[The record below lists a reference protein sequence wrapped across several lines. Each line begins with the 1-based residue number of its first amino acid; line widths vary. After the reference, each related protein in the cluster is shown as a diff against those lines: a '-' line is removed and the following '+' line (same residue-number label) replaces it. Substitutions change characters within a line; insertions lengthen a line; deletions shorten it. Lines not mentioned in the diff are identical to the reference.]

1 MSETD
6 IQTQQRKLHSYIL
19 DLILENN
26 EKKNENKYKHQGF
39 MVQKGG
45 I

>member
-1 MSETD
+1 MTFSSSCALFLPQFPMSETD

-26 EKKNENKYKHQGF
+26 EKKK
-39 MVQKGG
+39 
-45 I
+45 